1 MDTPIHNAEIVS
13 PVETIMVVKAQ
24 LKKTMVTM
32 SRLIKENQA
41 LREQLVSYDHA
52 TGIANEKDIALKAQ
66 LEVSLR
72 EIRGLK
78 HEASVKCKEIRMLKH
93 EASVKCKET
102 RMLKHEAEKV
112 FHEARSRK
120 DEKIF
125 LAEELGWIMRCLIV
139 SRKKNRDLKTELDG
153 LKEWMV

>member
-13 PVETIMVVKAQ
+13 PVENIMVVKVH
-24 LKKTMVTM
+24 LRNTMATLARM
-32 SRLIKENQA
+32 IKENEA
-41 LREQLVSYDHA
+41 LRERLVSYDHA

-93 EASVKCKET
+93 EA
-102 RMLKHEAEKV
+102 EKV
-112 FHEARSRK
+112 FHEAQSRK

-125 LAEELGWIMRCLIV
+125 LAEELGWIMRCMIV
-139 SRKKNRDLKTELDG
+139 SRKKNHDLKTELDG
-153 LKEWMV
+153 LKQWMV

>member
-41 LREQLVSYDHA
+41 LRERLVSYDHA

-78 HEASVKCKEIRMLKH
+78 HEASVKCKEI
-93 EASVKCKET
+93 